1 MGGGAARR
9 TAGAALGMPWSSCSI
24 CRAGRIGCLVH
35 ACMCMPA
42 SNEAAAIVSGHSL
55 LPLQGAR
62 YVRDARSFPGRHEG
76 FYTSRYLEYSQSF
89 HNSIINHSLGQ
100 CLDR

>member
-1 MGGGAARR
+1 MWAAGQHAARQGQPLVR
-9 TAGAALGMPWSSCSI
+9 PGRPAAFGELAESAAW
-24 CRAGRIGCLVH
+24 VH

-62 YVRDARSFPGRHEG
+62 YVRDARSFPG
-76 FYTSRYLEYSQSF
+76 
-89 HNSIINHSLGQ
+89 
-100 CLDR
+100 